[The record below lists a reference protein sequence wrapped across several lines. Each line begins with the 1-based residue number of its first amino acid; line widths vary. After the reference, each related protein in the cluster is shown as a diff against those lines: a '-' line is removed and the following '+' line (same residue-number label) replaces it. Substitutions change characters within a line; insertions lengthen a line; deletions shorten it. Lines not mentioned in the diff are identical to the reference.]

1 MVCHTHFFHFFVDIN
16 SSNQL
21 LSKTWITVDLSLC
34 TSRSNF
40 SVKLAEILK
49 NLEFLENLLLTWKK
63 CWSQQIWTMDR
74 SFWIFLKVFICKN
87 LCIKFQVN
95 RMYISKVIGVAY
107 FCPQPKCRG
116 TRITDK
122 IGPTMA
128 TSTTVTT
135 YVSSC
140 LMLSSKWA
148 IKGSFTV

>member
-1 MVCHTHFFHFFVDIN
+1 M
-16 SSNQL
+16 
-21 LSKTWITVDLSLC
+21 
-34 TSRSNF
+34 
-40 SVKLAEILK
+40 
-49 NLEFLENLLLTWKK
+49 
-63 CWSQQIWTMDR
+63 
-74 SFWIFLKVFICKN
+74 
-87 LCIKFQVN
+87 
-95 RMYISKVIGVAY
+95 GVAY

-122 IGPTMA
+122 IGSTMA